1 MSWALGYIDFDSVKS
16 FGGVYVPVPF
26 KYGLDFDLSAFISL
40 SIIFIITAIEAYG
53 DITAN
58 SMISGEPVEGDLFM
72 KRASG
77 GVVAN
82 GVSSF
87 ISAALNSFPNSIFA
101 QNNGMIQ
108 LTGVASRYVGY
119 FISAFLIILSVF
131 PAVSLVFS
139 LMPEPVLG
147 GATLLMFGTVAASGI
162 KVIASQKLGRKE
174 ILMLAAHG
182 VEVTGTDYNKELVDT
197 LNAGRLSFKE
207 DGLEEL
213 YQTARETTNTCM
225 MVKTPLSLKRRILG
239 FDCRCFLFAP

>member
-1 MSWALGYIDFDSVKS
+1 MSSIVIGLAIGYIAAYLMGMIDFSTISGDKLLNL
-16 FGGVYVPVPF
+16 PHPF
-26 KYGLDFDLSAFISL
+26 KYGLKFDPAAFIGL
-40 SIIFIITAIEAYG
+40 ALIYMLTAFEAYG

-58 SMISGEPVEGDLFM
+58 SLISGQPVEGPIFV

-77 GVVAN
+77 GIMGD
-82 GVSSF
+82 GVGSL
-87 ISAALNSFPNSIFA
+87 ISGCLCCFPNSIFA

-174 ILMLAAHG
+174 ILVLAISLAG
-182 VEVTGTDYNKELVDT
+182 GLSVEFMPEILSGFPETLRSIFSSGITTGGLLAIFSNLLIRIKE
-197 LNAGRLSFKE
+197 
-207 DGLEEL
+207 
-213 YQTARETTNTCM
+213 
-225 MVKTPLSLKRRILG
+225 
-239 FDCRCFLFAP
+239 